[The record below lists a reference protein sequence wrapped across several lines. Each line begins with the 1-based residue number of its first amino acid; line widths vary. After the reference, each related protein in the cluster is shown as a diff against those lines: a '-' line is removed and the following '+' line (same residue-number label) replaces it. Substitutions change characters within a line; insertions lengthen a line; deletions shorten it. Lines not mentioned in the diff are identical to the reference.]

1 MTAGTI
7 AWRGEVELA
16 VTGWHHP
23 PTTLHAVGHA
33 FFLQLIRSASPAA
46 AQLLHDAGVRK
57 PLALSPLRI
66 EPVANGMAR
75 GRLIV
80 SAWEPEIVR
89 LIGDALAGS
98 LTLVKEIRGCPALVT
113 GFRPEPELP
122 LNRLLVL
129 DRVPAS
135 VAVRFASP
143 TFFSL
148 GRRYGRQQY
157 GLVPVPELVAGS
169 WLKTWLAAGGEAF
182 EAEISPG
189 WLAERVVIHE
199 IPHLTTETVDGG
211 KTALTG
217 FRGEVRYAWTG
228 PEPWGR
234 TLLAALARFAGYCGT
249 GAKTGYGFGVTVPL
263 GLSAGPEPASRP
275 LSPAVQGG

>member
-1 MTAGTI
+1 MMAGTI
-7 AWRGEVELA
+7 AWRAEVELA

-23 PTTLHAVGHA
+23 PATLYAAGHA

-66 EPVANGMAR
+66 EPVAKGMAR

-89 LIGDALAGS
+89 LIDDALAGS

-182 EAEISPG
+182 EAELSPG
-189 WLAERVVIHE
+189 WLAERVTIHE
-199 IPHLTTETVDGG
+199 IHNLRTVTVDGG

-217 FRGEVRYAWTG
+217 FCGDVRYAWTG

-234 TLLAALARFAGYCGT
+234 TLLAALARFAGYSGT
-249 GAKTGYGFGVTVPL
+249 GAKTVAGFGVTVPL
-263 GLSAGPEPASRP
+263 GLSTGPEPASRP
-275 LSPAVQGG
+275 LSPAVRGG